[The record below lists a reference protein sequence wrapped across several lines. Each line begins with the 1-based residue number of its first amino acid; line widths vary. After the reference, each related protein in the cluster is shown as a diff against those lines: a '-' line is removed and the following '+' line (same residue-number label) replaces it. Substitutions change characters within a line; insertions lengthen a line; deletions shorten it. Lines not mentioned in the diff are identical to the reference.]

1 MTKIRS
7 TFLASLAGMLLLNT
21 ALVYAGGAKL
31 VLGTKVEK
39 HVMQNERDNF
49 AFHDGQVW
57 AQIELKPSAD
67 GNVTFVWT
75 RDGKPYSE
83 FKVATKKSDRYRT
96 QAFVTARPGKW
107 HVAVKSDANVVL
119 AEKNFVIDGMDSDTS
134 SKPRD
139 EKAASKSE
147 KKDVDAKKVS
157 GINEALKSMSPADAK
172 PETNAGAKPAVKSKA
187 SEKKAK
193 MADKTADA
201 KPADVKPTD
210 AKPTDVKPT
219 DAKPADTKPADTK
232 PTDAKPADAKP
243 ADVKPTDAKP
253 TDAKPTDAKPADVKP
268 TDVKPTDAKPADVK
282 PTDVKPANKK
292 EADVKSAS
300 PKA

>member
-7 TFLASLAGMLLLNT
+7 TFLASLAGMLLLDT

-57 AQIELKPSAD
+57 AQIELKPSTD

-119 AEKNFVIDGMDSDTS
+119 AEKNFVIDGMDSNTA

-139 EKAASKSE
+139 EKAAPKSE
-147 KKDVDAKKVS
+147 KKDVDTKKVS

-172 PETNAGAKPAVKSKA
+172 PETNAGAKPVVKSKA
-187 SEKKAK
+187 SAKKAK
-193 MADKTADA
+193 TADKTADVKPADAKPTDVKPADAKPTDA
-201 KPADVKPTD
+201 KPADVKP
-210 AKPTDVKPT
+210 AN
-219 DAKPADTKPADTK
+219 
-232 PTDAKPADAKP
+232 
-243 ADVKPTDAKP
+243 
-253 TDAKPTDAKPADVKP
+253 AKPTDAKPADVKP
-268 TDVKPTDAKPADVK
+268 TDVKPAS
-282 PTDVKPANKK
+282 KK

>member
-57 AQIELKPSAD
+57 AQIELKPSTD

-83 FKVATKKSDRYRT
+83 FKAATKKSDRYRT

-119 AEKNFVIDGMDSDTS
+119 AEKNFVIDGMDSDTA

-139 EKAASKSE
+139 EKAAPKSE
-147 KKDVDAKKVS
+147 KKDVDAKKKDVDTKKVS
-157 GINEALKSMSPADAK
+157 GINEALKSMSPTDAK

-187 SEKKAK
+187 SAKKAK
-193 MADKTADA
+193 TADKTADAKPTDA

-210 AKPTDVKPT
+210 ANPAGVKPT
-219 DAKPADTKPADTK
+219 DAN
-232 PTDAKPADAKP
+232 PTDAKPTDVTP
-243 ADVKPTDAKP
+243 ADVTPADTNP

-268 TDVKPTDAKPADVK
+268 TN
-282 PTDVKPANKK
+282 VKPANKK